1 MDDKVT
7 TNWKTYATSST
18 TVRVQNGGTVVNAGD
33 VPAGSPI
40 SKVLGLNNLADD
52 LGQTYGTIVVALD
65 GTGADTTDLY
75 GVSGINPSVA
85 LGYKDKSDE
94 WIVRGVAT
102 KIGGVANNV
111 LLSKSADFD
120 NKSRDF
126 VNELATTRFLG
137 SGNSTTF
144 NYYAKPD
151 GTLTPNFVRGSGAGT
166 LQAYV
171 RPSGNGRIPAI
182 DDAAVPTRAIPGELT
197 YRFGGAVPK
206 NDVYKAK
213 DAYES

>member
-7 TNWKTYATSST
+7 TNWKTYATSGT
-18 TVRVQNGGTVVNAGD
+18 TVRVQNGGTVINGGN
-33 VPAGSPI
+33 VPAGSPV
-40 SKVLGLNNLADD
+40 SKILALNTIADD
-52 LGQTYGTIVVALD
+52 MGQTYGSLVVALD
-65 GTGADTTDLY
+65 GTTGDTTDAV
-75 GVSGINPSVA
+75 GISGIKSSVA
-85 LGYKDKSDE
+85 LAYKDKSDE
-94 WIVRGVAT
+94 WIIRGVAT

-111 LLSKSADFD
+111 LLSTSSDFD
-120 NKSRDF
+120 HKSRDF
-126 VNELATTRFLG
+126 INELVTTRYLG

-151 GTLTPNFVRGSGAGT
+151 GTITPNFVRGSGAGG
-166 LQAYV
+166 LEAYV

-206 NDVYKAK
+206 SDVYKAK